1 MNPSGGPDSVWRTI
15 RAQLFSSRW
24 RMGGTAVAGKVAWAR
39 GTATVAALEKLGP
52 ADSLELEQPAAVPEP
67 SAPSFPP
74 VPSRSTAAHAGARPL
89 ARARWMTAM
98 LALVQGLGAGW
109 LARSARGEGP
119 SDVTLRVL
127 EPWSAVFAA
136 QPGVFHLV
144 VESERSLA
152 GTVSWSIVMEDRVLA
167 RRDVPFAVTPERA
180 ATVEVALPRLESIK
194 PIALTMTLAATVR
207 EGDTARASTRKA
219 LWLFPEDPFVDRSE
233 WLKALDLTLFDPS
246 GATARLLDK
255 AGIPYRATRNPEAL
269 LQVRGGLVVL
279 GEGLSFAEYPAIPE
293 VMLAVAESGIGVLC
307 LAPAEGSLAIPGA
320 SGPDVLRG
328 TLGST
333 EHPIS
338 VRLRRKDVVATLD
351 DRLDWKGW
359 PPDGRVLASGLRLES
374 ERGRVVGRVVG
385 GTEDGWAWL
394 EAEFATGRGR
404 LLLVGFSLAEHWDS
418 GPTPRFLLRR
428 LLETMSRSPSDG
440 ASAPTRP
447 SGKKEAIR

>member
-15 RAQLFSSRW
+15 RAKLISSRW
-24 RMGGTAVAGKVAWAR
+24 RMGGTALAGKGARAR
-39 GTATVAALEKLGP
+39 GSAAVAADAGP
-52 ADSLELEQPAAVPEP
+52 ADSLALEP
-67 SAPSFPP
+67 SAAPPESSVRCFPSTPG
-74 VPSRSTAAHAGARPL
+74 RSKAPHAGPRPL
-89 ARARWMTAM
+89 ARARWMTAV

-136 QPGVFHLV
+136 RPGIFHLV
-144 VESERSLA
+144 VESERSLS
-152 GTVSWSIVMEDRVLA
+152 GTLSWSIVMEDRVLA

-180 ATVEVALPRLESIK
+180 ATVEVALPRLESAK
-194 PIALTMTLAATVR
+194 PIALTATLAATVR

-233 WLKALDLTLFDPS
+233 WLKGLDLTLFDPS
-246 GATARLLDK
+246 GATARLFDK
-255 AGIPYRATRNPEAL
+255 AGIPYQATRNPEAL
-269 LQVRGGLVVL
+269 LQVRGGLVVI
-279 GEGLSFAEYPAIPE
+279 GEGLSFAEYPAIPK
-293 VMLAVAESGIGVLC
+293 VMLAVAEAGVGVLC

-320 SGPDVLRG
+320 SGPEVPVGARD
-328 TLGST
+328 ST

-351 DRLDWKGW
+351 DRLDWRSW

-385 GTEDGWAWL
+385 GSEEGWAWL

-404 LLLVGFSLAEHWDS
+404 LLLTGFSLVEHWDS

-440 ASAPTRP
+440 AGAPTRP
-447 SGKKEAIR
+447 SGKKEVSR